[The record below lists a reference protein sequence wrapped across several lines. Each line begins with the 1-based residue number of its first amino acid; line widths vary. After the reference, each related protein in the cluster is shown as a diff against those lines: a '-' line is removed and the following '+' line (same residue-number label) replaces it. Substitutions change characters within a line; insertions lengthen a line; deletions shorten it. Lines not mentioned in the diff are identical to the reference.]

1 MIIVNALEITPNN
14 NIKDKWHID
23 KAKVKVEADVIA
35 TSIENMRRYT
45 RIEEVN
51 RK

>member
-1 MIIVNALEITPNN
+1 MHLRSHLTIIS
-14 NIKDKWHID
+14 KDKWHID

-35 TSIENMRRYT
+35 TSIENMPRYT
-45 RIEEVN
+45 RIEEAN